1 MLAIPRKCV
10 CDVYLMYTSS
20 IKIVARMIKKACEAR
35 RSGAS
40 EQKSEREKVACQRVP
55 AGLSGMRSAVIAL
68 RERGEVIGFQ
78 PLGRDEDL
86 HVFPRQF
93 PVLKHQIHHRLFVSR
108 LNGNDK
114 GVVMIG
120 GQL

>member
-20 IKIVARMIKKACEAR
+20 IKIVTGMIKKAWEAR

-40 EQKSEREKVACQRVP
+40 EKKYEWGKEACQRVP
-55 AGLSGMRSAVIAL
+55 AGLSGMRSAVIPL

-93 PVLKHQIHHRLFVSR
+93 PVLKHQIDHRLFITR
-108 LNGNDK
+108 LDGSDK
-114 GVVMIG
+114 GIVMIRS
-120 GQL
+120 QL

>member
-10 CDVYLMYTSS
+10 CDVYLMYTIS
-20 IKIVARMIKKACEAR
+20 IKIVAKMIKKACESR

-40 EQKSEREKVACQRVP
+40 EKKYEWGKEACQRVP
-55 AGLSGMRSAVIAL
+55 ADLSGMRSAVIAL

-93 PVLKHQIHHRLFVSR
+93 PVLKHQIDNRLFVTRFDGS
-108 LNGNDK
+108 DK
-114 GVVMIG
+114 GVVMICS
-120 GQL
+120 QL

>member
-20 IKIVARMIKKACEAR
+20 IKIVARMIKKACEVR

-40 EQKSEREKVACQRVP
+40 EKKYEWGKEACQRVP

-68 RERGEVIGFQ
+68 REWREIIGLQ
-78 PLGRDEDL
+78 PLRRDEDF
-86 HVFPRQF
+86 HVFPRQL
-93 PVLKHQIHHRLFVSR
+93 PVLKHQIHHRLFVTR

-114 GVVMIG
+114 GVVMIR

>member
-1 MLAIPRKCV
+1 MLAIPKKCV
-10 CDVYLMYTSS
+10 CDVYLMHTLS
-20 IKIVARMIKKACEAR
+20 IKIVARMIKKACKAR

-40 EQKSEREKVACQRVP
+40 EKKYEWGKEACQRVP

-86 HVFPRQF
+86 HVFPRQL
-93 PVLKHQIHHRLFVSR
+93 PVLKHQIHHRLFVTR
-108 LNGNDK
+108 LDGSDK
-114 GVVMIG
+114 GVVMIRS
-120 GQL
+120 QL